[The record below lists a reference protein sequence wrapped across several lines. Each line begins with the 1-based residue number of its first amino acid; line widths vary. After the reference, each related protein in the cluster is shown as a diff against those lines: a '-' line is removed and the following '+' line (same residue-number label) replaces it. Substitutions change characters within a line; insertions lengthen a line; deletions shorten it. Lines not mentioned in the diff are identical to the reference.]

1 MAKKKEETT
10 VKTTTKATAKKTAA
24 KTAAKSAAKKTAAKT
39 AAKTATKTT
48 AKAAAKTTA
57 KKTAAKTTAKKT
69 TVAKSAA
76 KKTTAKATSKVTPV
90 RKSSVENIDTKKTL
104 ENQMAASCQNM
115 LSSIVSWSMD
125 ALMYSNIQLI
135 SMKMKM
141 SMEEA
146 AAVLDVNAI
155 ELAKLTVVYNA
166 YIKTPAGD
174 RAGILG
180 KYNDRIIK

>member
-1 MAKKKEETT
+1 
-10 VKTTTKATAKKTAA
+10 
-24 KTAAKSAAKKTAAKT
+24 
-39 AAKTATKTT
+39 
-48 AKAAAKTTA
+48 
-57 KKTAAKTTAKKT
+57 
-69 TVAKSAA
+69 
-76 KKTTAKATSKVTPV
+76 
-90 RKSSVENIDTKKTL
+90 
-104 ENQMAASCQNM
+104 MAASCQNM

-135 SMKMKM
+135 SKKMKM

>member
-1 MAKKKEETT
+1 MAKRKEETA
-10 VKTTTKATAKKTAA
+10 VKAP
-24 KTAAKSAAKKTAAKT
+24 
-39 AAKTATKTT
+39 
-48 AKAAAKTTA
+48 
-57 KKTAAKTTAKKT
+57 
-69 TVAKSAA
+69 A
-76 KKTTAKATSKVTPV
+76 KKTTAKTAAKASAKKTTAKSTAKKTTAKTTSKVTPV
-90 RKSSVENIDTKKTL
+90 RKSQAEKTDTKQML
-104 ENQMAASCQNM
+104 ENEMAASCQNM

-125 ALMYSNIQLI
+125 ALLYSNIQLI
-135 SMKMKM
+135 SKKLKM

>member
-1 MAKKKEETT
+1 MAKRKEETA
-10 VKTTTKATAKKTAA
+10 VKAPAKKT
-24 KTAAKSAAKKTAAKT
+24 TAKT
-39 AAKTATKTT
+39 AAKTAV
-48 AKAAAKTTA
+48 KAP
-57 KKTAAKTTAKKT
+57 
-69 TVAKSAA
+69 A
-76 KKTTAKATSKVTPV
+76 KKTTAKSTAKKTTAKTTSKVTPV
-90 RKSSVENIDTKKTL
+90 RKSQAEKTDTKQML
-104 ENQMAASCQNM
+104 ENEMAASCQNM

-135 SMKMKM
+135 SKKLKM

>member
-1 MAKKKEETT
+1 MAKKKEETA
-10 VKTTTKATAKKTAA
+10 VKAPAKKT
-24 KTAAKSAAKKTAAKT
+24 TAKT
-39 AAKTATKTT
+39 AAKTAV
-48 AKAAAKTTA
+48 KAP
-57 KKTAAKTTAKKT
+57 AKKT
-69 TVAKSAA
+69 TAKSAA
-76 KKTTAKATSKVTPV
+76 KKTTSKTSTKVTPV
-90 RKSSVENIDTKKTL
+90 IKSQAEKTDTKQML

-135 SMKMKM
+135 SKKMKM

>member
-1 MAKKKEETT
+1 MAKRKEETT
-10 VKTTTKATAKKTAA
+10 VKTAN
-24 KTAAKSAAKKTAAKT
+24 
-39 AAKTATKTT
+39 KTT
-48 AKAAAKTTA
+48 AKAT
-57 KKTAAKTTAKKT
+57 
-69 TVAKSAA
+69 A
-76 KKTTAKATSKVTPV
+76 KKTTAKATAKKTTAKTAAKATAKKNTAKATSKVTQV
-90 RKSSVENIDTKKTL
+90 RKSQAEKTDTKQML

-135 SMKMKM
+135 SKKLKM

>member
-1 MAKKKEETT
+1 MAKRKEETA
-10 VKTTTKATAKKTAA
+10 VKAP
-24 KTAAKSAAKKTAAKT
+24 
-39 AAKTATKTT
+39 
-48 AKAAAKTTA
+48 
-57 KKTAAKTTAKKT
+57 
-69 TVAKSAA
+69 A
-76 KKTTAKATSKVTPV
+76 KKTTAKSTAKKTTAKTISKVTPV
-90 RKSSVENIDTKKTL
+90 IKSQAEKTDTKQML

-135 SMKMKM
+135 SKKMKM

>member
-1 MAKKKEETT
+1 MAKRKEETA
-10 VKTTTKATAKKTAA
+10 VKAP
-24 KTAAKSAAKKTAAKT
+24 
-39 AAKTATKTT
+39 
-48 AKAAAKTTA
+48 
-57 KKTAAKTTAKKT
+57 
-69 TVAKSAA
+69 A
-76 KKTTAKATSKVTPV
+76 KKTTAKTTTKTAAKASAKKTTAKSTAKKTTAKTTSKVTPV
-90 RKSSVENIDTKKTL
+90 RKSQAEKTDTKQML

-125 ALMYSNIQLI
+125 ALLYSNIQLI
-135 SMKMKM
+135 SKKLKM

>member
-1 MAKKKEETT
+1 MAKKSEETT
-10 VKTTTKATAKKTAA
+10 VKTAAKASAKKT
-24 KTAAKSAAKKTAAKT
+24 S
-39 AAKTATKTT
+39 TKTT
-48 AKAAAKTTA
+48 AKATAKKITAKATAKTTA
-57 KKTAAKTTAKKT
+57 KKTATKAAAKP
-69 TVAKSAA
+69 AA
-76 KKTTAKATSKVTPV
+76 KKTTSKTSTKVTPV
-90 RKSSVENIDTKKTL
+90 RKSQAEKTDTKQML

-135 SMKMKM
+135 SKKLKM

>member
-1 MAKKKEETT
+1 MAKKSEETT
-10 VKTTTKATAKKTAA
+10 VKTAAKASAKKTSTKTTVKATAKKT
-24 KTAAKSAAKKTAAKT
+24 TSKSST
-39 AAKTATKTT
+39 
-48 AKAAAKTTA
+48 
-57 KKTAAKTTAKKT
+57 
-69 TVAKSAA
+69 
-76 KKTTAKATSKVTPV
+76 KVTPV
-90 RKSSVENIDTKKTL
+90 RKSQAEKTDTKQML

-135 SMKMKM
+135 SKKLKM

>member
-1 MAKKKEETT
+1 MAKRKEETA
-10 VKTTTKATAKKTAA
+10 VKAPAKKT
-24 KTAAKSAAKKTAAKT
+24 TA
-39 AAKTATKTT
+39 
-48 AKAAAKTTA
+48 
-57 KKTAAKTTAKKT
+57 KTAAKTTAKKT
-69 TVAKSAA
+69 TSKSS
-76 KKTTAKATSKVTPV
+76 TKVTPV
-90 RKSSVENIDTKKTL
+90 RKSSAKNTDTKKTL

-135 SMKMKM
+135 SKKLKM

>member
-1 MAKKKEETT
+1 MAKKSEETT
-10 VKTTTKATAKKTAA
+10 VKTAAKASAKKTSTKTTAKATAKKTTAKATA
-24 KTAAKSAAKKTAAKT
+24 KTTAKKTAT
-39 AAKTATKTT
+39 
-48 AKAAAKTTA
+48 KAAAKTTA
-57 KKTAAKTTAKKT
+57 KKTTS
-69 TVAKSAA
+69 KSS
-76 KKTTAKATSKVTPV
+76 TKVTPV
-90 RKSSVENIDTKKTL
+90 RKSQAEKTDTKQML

-135 SMKMKM
+135 SKKLKM

-166 YIKTPAGD
+166 YIKTPASD

>member
-1 MAKKKEETT
+1 MAKKSEETT
-10 VKTTTKATAKKTAA
+10 VKTAAKASVKKTSTKTTAKATAKKTTA
-24 KTAAKSAAKKTAAKT
+24 KTAV
-39 AAKTATKTT
+39 
-48 AKAAAKTTA
+48 KAP
-57 KKTAAKTTAKKT
+57 AKKT
-69 TVAKSAA
+69 TAKSAA
-76 KKTTAKATSKVTPV
+76 KKTTSKTSTKVTPV
-90 RKSSVENIDTKKTL
+90 IKSQAEKTDTKQML

-135 SMKMKM
+135 SKKLKM

>member
-1 MAKKKEETT
+1 MAKKSEETA
-10 VKTTTKATAKKTAA
+10 VKTAAKASAKKTSTKTTVKATAKKT
-24 KTAAKSAAKKTAAKT
+24 TSKSST
-39 AAKTATKTT
+39 
-48 AKAAAKTTA
+48 
-57 KKTAAKTTAKKT
+57 
-69 TVAKSAA
+69 
-76 KKTTAKATSKVTPV
+76 KVTPV
-90 RKSSVENIDTKKTL
+90 RKSQAEKTDTKQML

-135 SMKMKM
+135 SKKLKM

-180 KYNDRIIK
+180 KYNDRII

>member
-1 MAKKKEETT
+1 MAKKSEETT
-10 VKTTTKATAKKTAA
+10 VKTAAKASAKKTSTKTTAKATAKKITAKA
-24 KTAAKSAAKKTAAKT
+24 TANTTAKKTAT
-39 AAKTATKTT
+39 
-48 AKAAAKTTA
+48 KAAAKTTA
-57 KKTAAKTTAKKT
+57 KKTTS
-69 TVAKSAA
+69 KSS
-76 KKTTAKATSKVTPV
+76 TKVTPV
-90 RKSSVENIDTKKTL
+90 RKSQAEKTDTKQML

-135 SMKMKM
+135 SKKLKM

>member
-1 MAKKKEETT
+1 MAKKSEETT
-10 VKTTTKATAKKTAA
+10 VKTAAKASAKKTS
-24 KTAAKSAAKKTAAKT
+24 T
-39 AAKTATKTT
+39 
-48 AKAAAKTTA
+48 
-57 KKTAAKTTAKKT
+57 KTTAKKT
-69 TVAKSAA
+69 TSKSS
-76 KKTTAKATSKVTPV
+76 TKVTPV
-90 RKSSVENIDTKKTL
+90 IKSQAEKTDTKQML

-135 SMKMKM
+135 SKKLKM

>member
-1 MAKKKEETT
+1 MAKRKEETA
-10 VKTTTKATAKKTAA
+10 VKAP
-24 KTAAKSAAKKTAAKT
+24 
-39 AAKTATKTT
+39 
-48 AKAAAKTTA
+48 
-57 KKTAAKTTAKKT
+57 
-69 TVAKSAA
+69 A
-76 KKTTAKATSKVTPV
+76 KKTTAKTTAKTAAKASAKKTTAKSIAKKTTAKTTSKVTPV
-90 RKSSVENIDTKKTL
+90 RKSQAEKTDTKQML

-135 SMKMKM
+135 SKKLKM

>member
-1 MAKKKEETT
+1 MAKKSEETT
-10 VKTTTKATAKKTAA
+10 VKTAAKASAKKTSTKTTAKATAKKTTAKATA
-24 KTAAKSAAKKTAAKT
+24 KTTAKKTAT
-39 AAKTATKTT
+39 
-48 AKAAAKTTA
+48 KAAAKTTA
-57 KKTAAKTTAKKT
+57 KKTTS
-69 TVAKSAA
+69 KSS
-76 KKTTAKATSKVTPV
+76 TKVTPV
-90 RKSSVENIDTKKTL
+90 RKSQAEKTDTKQTL

-135 SMKMKM
+135 SKKMKM

>member
-1 MAKKKEETT
+1 MAKKSEETT
-10 VKTTTKATAKKTAA
+10 VKTAAKASAKKTSTKTTAKATAKKT
-24 KTAAKSAAKKTAAKT
+24 TSKSST
-39 AAKTATKTT
+39 
-48 AKAAAKTTA
+48 
-57 KKTAAKTTAKKT
+57 
-69 TVAKSAA
+69 
-76 KKTTAKATSKVTPV
+76 KVTPV
-90 RKSSVENIDTKKTL
+90 RKSQAEKTDTKQML

-135 SMKMKM
+135 SKKMKM

>member
-1 MAKKKEETT
+1 MAKTSEETT
-10 VKTTTKATAKKTAA
+10 VKTVAKAPAKKTAA
-24 KTAAKSAAKKTAAKT
+24 K
-39 AAKTATKTT
+39 KTT
-48 AKAAAKTTA
+48 AKAAT
-57 KKTAAKTTAKKT
+57 KTA
-69 TVAKSAA
+69 
-76 KKTTAKATSKVTPV
+76 AKATSKVTPV
-90 RKSSVENIDTKKTL
+90 RKSQAEKTDTKQTL

-135 SMKMKM
+135 SKKLKM

>member
-1 MAKKKEETT
+1 MAKKSEETT
-10 VKTTTKATAKKTAA
+10 VKTAAKASAKKTSTKTTAKATAKKT
-24 KTAAKSAAKKTAAKT
+24 TSKSST
-39 AAKTATKTT
+39 
-48 AKAAAKTTA
+48 
-57 KKTAAKTTAKKT
+57 
-69 TVAKSAA
+69 
-76 KKTTAKATSKVTPV
+76 KVTPV
-90 RKSSVENIDTKKTL
+90 RKSQAEKTDTKQML
-104 ENQMAASCQNM
+104 DNQMAASCQNM

-135 SMKMKM
+135 SKKMKM

>member
-1 MAKKKEETT
+1 MAKKSEETT
-10 VKTTTKATAKKTAA
+10 VKTAAKASAKKTSTKTTANASAKKITAKATAKTTAKKTATKA
-24 KTAAKSAAKKTAAKT
+24 AAKSAAKKTTSKT
-39 AAKTATKTT
+39 ST
-48 AKAAAKTTA
+48 
-57 KKTAAKTTAKKT
+57 
-69 TVAKSAA
+69 
-76 KKTTAKATSKVTPV
+76 KVTPV
-90 RKSSVENIDTKKTL
+90 RKSQAEKTDTKQML

-135 SMKMKM
+135 SKKLKM

-166 YIKTPAGD
+166 YIKTPASD

>member
-1 MAKKKEETT
+1 MAKRKEETA
-10 VKTTTKATAKKTAA
+10 VKAAAKATAKKTAA
-24 KTAAKSAAKKTAAKT
+24 KAAAKT
-39 AAKTATKTT
+39 AV
-48 AKAAAKTTA
+48 KAP
-57 KKTAAKTTAKKT
+57 
-69 TVAKSAA
+69 A
-76 KKTTAKATSKVTPV
+76 KKTTAKSTAKKTTAKTTSKVTPV
-90 RKSSVENIDTKKTL
+90 IKSQAEKTDTKQML

-135 SMKMKM
+135 SKKLKM

>member
-1 MAKKKEETT
+1 MAKRKEETA
-10 VKTTTKATAKKTAA
+10 VKTANKTTAKATAKKTTA
-24 KTAAKSAAKKTAAKT
+24 KTAAKA
-39 AAKTATKTT
+39 
-48 AKAAAKTTA
+48 TA
-57 KKTAAKTTAKKT
+57 KKN
-69 TVAKSAA
+69 
-76 KKTTAKATSKVTPV
+76 TAKATSMVTPV
-90 RKSSVENIDTKKTL
+90 RKSQAEKIDTKQML

-125 ALMYSNIQLI
+125 ALLYSNIQLI
-135 SMKMKM
+135 SKKLKM

>member
-1 MAKKKEETT
+1 MAKKSEETT
-10 VKTTTKATAKKTAA
+10 VKTAAKASAKKTS
-24 KTAAKSAAKKTAAKT
+24 T
-39 AAKTATKTT
+39 
-48 AKAAAKTTA
+48 
-57 KKTAAKTTAKKT
+57 KTTAKKT
-69 TVAKSAA
+69 TSKSS
-76 KKTTAKATSKVTPV
+76 TKVTPV
-90 RKSSVENIDTKKTL
+90 RKSSAKNTDTKKTL
-104 ENQMAASCQNM
+104 ENEMAASCQNM

-135 SMKMKM
+135 SKKLKM

>member
-1 MAKKKEETT
+1 MAKRKEETA
-10 VKTTTKATAKKTAA
+10 VKAP
-24 KTAAKSAAKKTAAKT
+24 
-39 AAKTATKTT
+39 
-48 AKAAAKTTA
+48 
-57 KKTAAKTTAKKT
+57 
-69 TVAKSAA
+69 A
-76 KKTTAKATSKVTPV
+76 KKTTAKTAAKASAKKTTAKSTAKKTTAKTTSKVTPV
-90 RKSSVENIDTKKTL
+90 RKSQAEKTDTKQML

-125 ALMYSNIQLI
+125 ALLYSNIQLI
-135 SMKMKM
+135 SKKLKM

>member
-1 MAKKKEETT
+1 MAKRKEETA
-10 VKTTTKATAKKTAA
+10 VKAPAKKT
-24 KTAAKSAAKKTAAKT
+24 TAKT
-39 AAKTATKTT
+39 AAKTAV
-48 AKAAAKTTA
+48 KA
-57 KKTAAKTTAKKT
+57 
-69 TVAKSAA
+69 SA
-76 KKTTAKATSKVTPV
+76 KKTTAKTAAKTAVKAPAKKTTAKSTAKKTTAKTTSKVTPV
-90 RKSSVENIDTKKTL
+90 IKSQAEKTDTKQML

-135 SMKMKM
+135 SKKLKM

>member
-1 MAKKKEETT
+1 MAKRKEETA
-10 VKTTTKATAKKTAA
+10 VKAPAKKT
-24 KTAAKSAAKKTAAKT
+24 TAKT
-39 AAKTATKTT
+39 AAKTAV
-48 AKAAAKTTA
+48 KAP
-57 KKTAAKTTAKKT
+57 
-69 TVAKSAA
+69 A
-76 KKTTAKATSKVTPV
+76 KKTTAKSTAKKTTAKTTSKVTPV
-90 RKSSVENIDTKKTL
+90 IKSQAEKTDTKQML

-135 SMKMKM
+135 SKKLKM

>member
-1 MAKKKEETT
+1 MAKKSEETT
-10 VKTTTKATAKKTAA
+10 VKTAAKASAKKTSTKTTAKATAKKTTAKATA
-24 KTAAKSAAKKTAAKT
+24 KTTAKKTAT
-39 AAKTATKTT
+39 
-48 AKAAAKTTA
+48 KAAAKTTA
-57 KKTAAKTTAKKT
+57 KKT
-69 TVAKSAA
+69 
-76 KKTTAKATSKVTPV
+76 TSKTSTKDTPV
-90 RKSSVENIDTKKTL
+90 RKSRAEKTDTKQML

-135 SMKMKM
+135 SKKLKM

>member
-1 MAKKKEETT
+1 MAKKSEETT
-10 VKTTTKATAKKTAA
+10 VKTAAKASAKKTS
-24 KTAAKSAAKKTAAKT
+24 T
-39 AAKTATKTT
+39 
-48 AKAAAKTTA
+48 
-57 KKTAAKTTAKKT
+57 KTTAKKT
-69 TVAKSAA
+69 TSKSS
-76 KKTTAKATSKVTPV
+76 TKVTPV
-90 RKSSVENIDTKKTL
+90 RKSQAEKTDTKQML

-135 SMKMKM
+135 SKKLKM

>member
-1 MAKKKEETT
+1 MAKRKEETA
-10 VKTTTKATAKKTAA
+10 VKAP
-24 KTAAKSAAKKTAAKT
+24 
-39 AAKTATKTT
+39 
-48 AKAAAKTTA
+48 
-57 KKTAAKTTAKKT
+57 
-69 TVAKSAA
+69 A
-76 KKTTAKATSKVTPV
+76 KKTTAKTTAKTAAKAPAKKTTAKSTAKKTTAKTTSKVTPV
-90 RKSSVENIDTKKTL
+90 RKSQAEKTDTKQML

-135 SMKMKM
+135 SKKLKM

>member
-1 MAKKKEETT
+1 MAKRKEETA
-10 VKTTTKATAKKTAA
+10 VKAP
-24 KTAAKSAAKKTAAKT
+24 
-39 AAKTATKTT
+39 
-48 AKAAAKTTA
+48 
-57 KKTAAKTTAKKT
+57 
-69 TVAKSAA
+69 A
-76 KKTTAKATSKVTPV
+76 KKTTAKTTTKTAAKASAKKTTAKSTAKKTTAKTTSKVTPV
-90 RKSSVENIDTKKTL
+90 RKSQAEKTDTKQML
-104 ENQMAASCQNM
+104 ENEMAASCQNM

-135 SMKMKM
+135 SKKLKM

>member
-1 MAKKKEETT
+1 MAKKSEETT
-10 VKTTTKATAKKTAA
+10 VKTAAKASAKKTSTKTTAKATAKKTTAKTAVKASAKKTSA
-24 KTAAKSAAKKTAAKT
+24 KTAAKSAAKKTTAKT
-39 AAKTATKTT
+39 
-48 AKAAAKTTA
+48 
-57 KKTAAKTTAKKT
+57 
-69 TVAKSAA
+69 
-76 KKTTAKATSKVTPV
+76 TSKVTPV
-90 RKSSVENIDTKKTL
+90 RKSQAEKTDTKQML

-135 SMKMKM
+135 SKKLKM

-166 YIKTPAGD
+166 YIKTPASD